1 MTVAAGDEGS
11 LGKLVRYPAFT
22 RFLSARLLASVAVQM
37 QTVAVGWQIYA
48 ITGKPLDLGLIGLS
62 QFLPFV
68 LLVLPAGHVAD
79 RYNRVRIL
87 ALCIALEFLCA
98 LALLAFT
105 HSGLTVPWPVFAVM
119 VVFGAARA
127 FSMPAGQA
135 VTPNLVPPSL
145 FSRAVA
151 VNSSTW
157 QVSTIVGPAIGGL
170 VYLAGPD
177 IVYGTVAALLGAAFF
192 LVFGVKV
199 GQQRRPETLDSW
211 HELLEGLRFV
221 WKKKVI
227 LGAVSLDL
235 FAVLFGGAVA
245 LLPAYASDI
254 LHVGPDGFGW
264 LRAAPGIGAAIVAI
278 ALAGRPITRH
288 VGVKMFAGVA
298 IFGLATVVFGLSHEF
313 FVSLAAL
320 VVIGASDMVSVYIRH
335 MLVQLET
342 PDGIRGRV
350 SAVNAVFIGA
360 SNELGEF
367 ESGVTAAWWGLKPAV
382 VVGGIASVAI
392 AGLWMRWFPALRRID
407 QFPESATRPS

>member
-1 MTVAAGDEGS
+1 MAILESTGAPLGRLLAHAG
-11 LGKLVRYPAFT
+11 FM
-22 RFLSARLLASVAVQM
+22 RFLSARLLASIAVQM

-79 RYNRVRIL
+79 RYNRALIL
-87 ALCIALEFLCA
+87 ALCVALEFFCA

-105 HSGLTVPWPVFAVM
+105 LSGLRVAWPVFGVM
-119 VVFGAARA
+119 VVFGIARA

-135 VTPNLVPPSL
+135 IMPNLVPNAL
-145 FSRAVA
+145 FPRAVA

-157 QVSTIVGPAIGGL
+157 QVSTIAGPAIGGL

-177 IVYGTVAALLGAAFF
+177 IVYGSVAALLAAAFV
-192 LVFGVKV
+192 LVMGVRTEKPA
-199 GQQRRPETLDSW
+199 RPAQPDSW
-211 HELLEGLRFV
+211 HVLLEGLRFV

-245 LLPAYASDI
+245 LLPAYARDI

-278 ALAGRPITRH
+278 TLAWRPITRH
-288 VGVKMFAGVA
+288 VGALMFAGVA
-298 IFGLATVVFGLSHEF
+298 AFGLATVVFGISTHYLLSLG
-313 FVSLAAL
+313 SL
-320 VVIGASDMVSVYIRH
+320 VVVGASDMVSVYIRH

-367 ESGVTAAWWGLKPAV
+367 ESGITAAWWGLKPAV
-382 VVGGIASVAI
+382 VVGGLASVAI
-392 AGLWMRWFPALRRID
+392 AALWTRGFPALRRINE
-407 QFPESATRPS
+407 FPEPASQSP

>member
-1 MTVAAGDEGS
+1 MAFIESTGAP
-11 LGKLVRYPAFT
+11 LGRLLAYPGFT

-37 QTVAVGWQIYA
+37 QTVAVGWQVYA
-48 ITGKPLDLGLIGLS
+48 ITGNPLDLGLIGLS

-79 RYNRVRIL
+79 RHNRAVIL
-87 ALCIALEFLCA
+87 SLCIALEFVCA

-105 HSGLTVPWPVFAVM
+105 LSGLEVAWPVFAVM
-119 VVFGAARA
+119 VVFGTARA

-135 VTPNLVPPSL
+135 IMPNLVPPSL

-157 QVSTIVGPAIGGL
+157 QVSTIAGPAIGGL

-177 IVYGTVAALLGAAFF
+177 VVYGTVAGLLAAAFV
-192 LVFGVKV
+192 LIAGVKT
-199 GQQRRPETLDSW
+199 GKPARPATPDSW
-211 HELLEGLRFV
+211 HTLLEGLRFV
-221 WKKKVI
+221 WKKKII

-278 ALAGRPITRH
+278 ALSWRPITRH
-288 VGVKMFAGVA
+288 VGTLMFAGRGGVRPCNRRLRRVGELPAVA
-298 IFGLATVVFGLSHEF
+298 CGARDARRSGHGERLHPAHARAARDTGRHPRARERGQRRLHRRVERARRIRIRPDGRLVGLEARGRRRRARELRDRRSLDALLS
-313 FVSLAAL
+313 
-320 VVIGASDMVSVYIRH
+320 GASPHRQVS
-335 MLVQLET
+335 
-342 PDGIRGRV
+342 
-350 SAVNAVFIGA
+350 
-360 SNELGEF
+360 
-367 ESGVTAAWWGLKPAV
+367 
-382 VVGGIASVAI
+382 
-392 AGLWMRWFPALRRID
+392 
-407 QFPESATRPS
+407 

>member
-1 MTVAAGDEGS
+1 MSFIESTGAP
-11 LGKLVRYPAFT
+11 LGRLLNYPSFV

-37 QTVAVGWQIYA
+37 QTVAVGWQVYA

-79 RYNRVRIL
+79 RRDRVGIL

-105 HSGLTVPWPVFAVM
+105 HSGLTVAWPVFAVM
-119 VVFGAARA
+119 VVFGVARA

-135 VTPNLVPPSL
+135 IMPNLVPPSL

-157 QVSTIVGPAIGGL
+157 QVSTIAGPAIGGL

-177 IVYGTVAALLGAAFF
+177 IVYATVAALLAAAVF
-192 LVFGVKV
+192 LISGVKT
-199 GQQRRPETLDSW
+199 GRPSRPATPDSW
-211 HELLEGLRFV
+211 HTLLEGLRFV
-221 WKKKVI
+221 WKKKII

-278 ALAGRPITRH
+278 TLAWRPITQH
-288 VGVKMFAGVA
+288 VGAKMFGGVA
-298 IFGLATVVFGLSHEF
+298 VFG
-313 FVSLAAL
+313 AA
-320 VVIGASDMVSVYIRH
+320 
-335 MLVQLET
+335 
-342 PDGIRGRV
+342 
-350 SAVNAVFIGA
+350 
-360 SNELGEF
+360 
-367 ESGVTAAWWGLKPAV
+367 SGLTAVTALFLGVML
-382 VVGGIASVAI
+382 G
-392 AGLWMRWFPALRRID
+392 
-407 QFPESATRPS
+407 